1 MRTIVAFAALLMSV
15 VLAGCGTGEPNSLF
29 DVAGYHVR
37 DGAVYYLNAFPGK
50 AFAVDGADAGS
61 FEVLD
66 RSFARDRHAVYLDG
80 RSLAD
85 ADPATFRLLDRSGY
99 AADAHRV
106 YLRDQVI
113 STDPEHFELLDGDLS
128 RDGVAVYWPDGSVLS
143 DDPEHFAVISNT
155 NHYLF
160 TRDSDRVHVNGNP
173 VAGADPRTFR
183 VIGGAYAVDGVRAF
197 YFDGAVA
204 GADALSLRHLE
215 GAYAADG
222 RAAYWMGQVID
233 GADPVTFRVLSAAL
247 ECSADAT
254 RAYHRRD
261 VIRGAAPGAFP
272 PDRPVTGC
280 STERITFAD

>member
-15 VLAGCGTGEPNSLF
+15 VLSGCGTGEPNSLF
-29 DVAGYHVR
+29 DTAGYHVR

-50 AFAVDGADAGS
+50 AFAVDGADAGT

-66 RSFARDRHAVYLDG
+66 RSFARDRHVVYFDG
-80 RSLAD
+80 RPLAD
-85 ADPATFRLLDRSGY
+85 ADPATFRLLDRAGY

-106 YLRDQVI
+106 FLRDQVI
-113 STDPEHFELLDGDLS
+113 STDPEQFELLDGDLS

-143 DDPEHFAVISNT
+143 DDPEHFAVISNA

-160 TRDSDRVHVNGNP
+160 TRDSDSVHVNGNR
-173 VAGADPRTFR
+173 VLGADPRTFR
-183 VIGGAYAVDGVRAF
+183 VIGGAYA
-197 YFDGAVA
+197 
-204 GADALSLRHLE
+204 
-215 GAYAADG
+215 ADG
-222 RAAYWMGQVID
+222 RAAYWMGRPID

-261 VIRGAAPGAFP
+261 VIRGAAPGMFP
-272 PDRPVTGC
+272 ADRPVTGC